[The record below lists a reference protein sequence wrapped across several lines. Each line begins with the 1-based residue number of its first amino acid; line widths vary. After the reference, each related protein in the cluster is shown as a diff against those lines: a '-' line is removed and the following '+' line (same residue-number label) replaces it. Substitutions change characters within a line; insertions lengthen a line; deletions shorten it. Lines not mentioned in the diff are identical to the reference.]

1 MASHPVAAQPAIAAW
16 LALVA
21 GAVNGIG
28 VATTGRD
35 TSHVS
40 GVTTSVM
47 GHLMHGRGD
56 AAMLGIALIAS
67 FLSGAVGC
75 GLFIAI
81 REGQSETGT
90 LRSLLIV
97 EGILVASAGLALSA
111 FGRGGDAEFAAV
123 LLLAFAMGQQNA
135 TSSALLGDQVRTTHV
150 TGMVTDL
157 GREIGHLVFDVAGGA
172 GRNGPRRTDEV
183 RLAKSGS
190 LFAGFILGALAG
202 ASVLLWW
209 GEAGFFVVAAAPVAA
224 ALLVKADAGKTTD
237 RSPR

>member
-1 MASHPVAAQPAIAAW
+1 MASHPVSAQPAVAAW

-28 VATTGRD
+28 VAATGRD

-56 AAMLGIALIAS
+56 AATLGIALIAS

-75 GLFIAI
+75 GLYIAI
-81 REGQSETGT
+81 REERSETGT
-90 LRSLLIV
+90 LQSLLIV
-97 EGILVASAGLALSA
+97 EGTLVASAGLALSV

-157 GREIGHLVFDVAGGA
+157 GREIGHLLFDVAGGA
-172 GRNGPRRTDEV
+172 RRNGLRRTDEV

-209 GEAGFFVVAAAPVAA
+209 GEAGFYIVAAAPVAA
-224 ALLVKADAGKTTD
+224 ALLVKADVGKTTD
-237 RSPR
+237 RNPP